1 MGGRPRGRA
10 LTLSGPVRF
19 SNEKFEK
26 ELDEIRNVL
35 RTSHSISSSEEKEK
49 EDNINNTME
58 TLSVEDANQTIEQ
71 LRLQLQDALNESQ
84 QLATELRIERNLRLD
99 LEKENQ
105 QLKEKLTSSKID
117 C

>member
-1 MGGRPRGRA
+1 M
-10 LTLSGPVRF
+10 RF

-84 QLATELRIERNLRLD
+84 RLATELRIERNLRLD